1 MSSRSSRTDLPER
14 VLVARVLRPHGVRG
28 EVVVE
33 TLSDVPGRLEPG
45 SALLLADAEGKPAV
59 PAGLPRLPPTI
70 EVESARPHKGTVLV
84 RFAGLGDRDGAEA
97 LRGVH
102 LAVERAEVPPPPA
115 GTYYHYELVGC
126 RCFEGDRE
134 LGTVAEV
141 AEDGGGLLLI
151 VEREGRR
158 LPVPFVARF
167 LKEVDVA
174 AGEIRLELPPGLVET
189 CAST

>member
-14 VLVARVLRPHGVRG
+14 VLVARVLRPHGLRG

-33 TLSDVPGRLEPG
+33 ALSDVPGRLDPG
-45 SALLLADAEGKPAV
+45 SSLLLADAEGRPAA
-59 PAGLPRLPPTI
+59 PAGLPR
-70 EVESARPHKGTVLV
+70 EVAVESSRPHKGGFLV

-102 LAVERAEVPPPPA
+102 LAVERARVPPPPA

-126 RCFEGDRE
+126 RCFEGERE